1 MLVFGGG
8 VGPGGMFFSR
18 FIRFHT
24 LFPRVDK
31 LDLNSKEKTSYA
43 GCRVETRWEL
53 GSDEAAGAMAGR
65 ADMVWTVVQSESGL
79 K

>member
-8 VGPGGMFFSR
+8 VGPGCMFFSR

-31 LDLNSKEKTSYA
+31 LDLNLLYQQAATSSLRICLVLLPGQPGHPFLGY
-43 GCRVETRWEL
+43 L
-53 GSDEAAGAMAGR
+53 GS
-65 ADMVWTVVQSESGL
+65 
-79 K
+79 